1 MVVCEEEAEEQNVS
15 FHDLSYEVA
24 EERIDGMRRDAE
36 EHRRASQA
44 RRDRRV
50 RARRRWSLRRQAAAL
65 RLSTLARTANAV
77 VGAIISP
84 AWPSSE
90 PQRRYAGR

>member
-1 MVVCEEEAEEQNVS
+1 MS

-36 EHRRASQA
+36 EYRHASQA
-44 RRDRRV
+44 RRDRRA
-50 RARRRWSLRRQAAAL
+50 RTRRRWSLRRQVAAL
-65 RLSTLARTANAV
+65 RLSSLARTANAV
-77 VGAIISP
+77 IGAIISP
-84 AWPSSE
+84 AWPTSE